1 MCQAA
6 KRPARKPVKPRS
18 RGWAACQPVHT
29 NFIVALMERAAR
41 DELLRLFKQT
51 LAQCRETQRFWRDN
65 DFRLTVGGIDITEA
79 ERAAS
84 DGRIEHLQNLIKAI
98 EQNASTP

>member
-1 MCQAA
+1 
-6 KRPARKPVKPRS
+6 
-18 RGWAACQPVHT
+18 
-29 NFIVALMERAAR
+29 MERAAR
-41 DELLRLFKQT
+41 DELLRLFKKT